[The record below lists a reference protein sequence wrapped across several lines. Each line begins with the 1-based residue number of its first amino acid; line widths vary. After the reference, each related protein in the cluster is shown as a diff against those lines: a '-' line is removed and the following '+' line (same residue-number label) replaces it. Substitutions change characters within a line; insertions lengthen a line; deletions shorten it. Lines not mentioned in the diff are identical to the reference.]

1 MVGITIISFHGS
13 AILLEWVIRGVA
25 SDSISGVPCFS
36 TRDFRRVIVFNT
48 DDILKKIYLPTYYQF
63 IPSSLQVWAKSVT
76 KELLKWALF
85 SSSYTTMP
93 VLYGL
98 VKKIGETFP
107 ETSFEELQL
116 KKKDLMRKFKVRR
129 S

>member
-1 MVGITIISFHGS
+1 M
-13 AILLEWVIRGVA
+13 
-25 SDSISGVPCFS
+25 
-36 TRDFRRVIVFNT
+36 
-48 DDILKKIYLPTYYQF
+48 
-63 IPSSLQVWAKSVT
+63 WAKSVT

-116 KKKDLMRKFKVRR
+116 KKKDLMRKFKVMRR

>member
-1 MVGITIISFHGS
+1 MVEITTISFHGS
-13 AILLEWVIRGVA
+13 AILPEWVIGGVA
-25 SDSISGVPCFS
+25 SDSISGVPCFW
-36 TRDFRRVIVFNT
+36 DFRRLIVCDT

-107 ETSFEELQL
+107 EKSFEELQL
-116 KKKDLMRKFKVRR
+116 KKKDLMRKFKVMRR